1 MTTLRSMAADT
12 YRNGVSPDKA
22 DVRALWAEVDA
33 QIEAAAAGIKQV
45 ATWAELN
52 AITGTAEGQAG
63 VVTGTDAGSHTDPV
77 VGGSVSNVGRY
88 SWSASPAG
96 WQRVDGYLPSTTLDT
111 INEVAVIGR
120 GSPSGR
126 PGATPAQYFTTSNLA
141 TAGGPTTA
149 LTDITDA
156 RLVSGDYG
164 EVVRLTSVS
173 LAVGMRWPVRI
184 AAGHIYEFSAV
195 VQRISDPADEAVS
208 TVSVGV
214 RWMDEDYVE
223 ISSTAIILRDLT
235 VASGRRVVRRV
246 VGLDFLPP
254 SGAVYFRPYAVAV
267 GTDHTTD
274 IEVIDARDI
283 TNAFGISQEKITPFS
298 GRVSVAGDSLG
309 GVYYTLP
316 GKGWVNVLSGLTD
329 WQLTNFSLSGDDTL
343 ELFSRLTN
351 GTSIYGSF
359 SIRDH
364 NPEYVLIPL
373 FANDSTTRLTRTRL
387 FTQNFRRL
395 IKAIRSLGARP
406 VVVTEGRKL
415 YGIEQAAM
423 SRLAQEEGALY
434 WEISSEYFHQDVTRD
449 ADYHYSNHPGVRH
462 TVHYSDA
469 IRRRFSELGRPRTSL
484 KVFRPRYRRQIF
496 DPVAS
501 WTFDGGTT
509 RCFPTSAY
517 NGTLVSGAAIVTD
530 SERGS
535 VYEATVTGDRMTLG
549 TFSMPA
555 SYTVVMRV
563 NPTNFSSSRNIFS
576 GVTSGR
582 LTIMLNGA
590 NLWIRHGAGSVN
602 IDVAHGMTAGV
613 WQTVAVTYD
622 ATKQVLKGYV
632 DGVLLGTATGVAAHN
647 CTDPQVGASSTA
659 SSFLG
664 RIDDVNVW
672 DRELES
678 YEVAVATQHRDG
690 LLYEDA
696 EQRYALWRE
705 LEAGHYSLVDA
716 QRPYYD
722 ELQSITPSFLVQN
735 NEYQKLRAG
744 DSVSFVD
751 KALLQFVIPGNAV
764 NTYGLK
770 LKVDA
775 PAGASLYWL
784 SRRQLAPS
792 GSNAYVIMTGF
803 VVAAYP
809 AAIEASATYTFSG
822 ITYTVEV
829 VTPNRDG
836 AGYVIWC
843 TPQLAASGS
852 GGTLTKTGGSG
863 PASIVFTARLNFND
877 GFYYDIVDQPY
888 ARWLEGSTINADL
901 RENVATILS
910 SNIVRQVVD
919 YDTVTVLIE
928 KKGAFTL
935 SDIELQW
942 IGVPEKDR
950 DAIALPPYRSGT
962 ELLTD
967 TTFDG
972 LGASAWTAIGSAA
985 EADPADG
992 VLPYGVTKVVNVNA
1006 SDMVRQSL
1014 TITADALLRKR
1025 LQVRV
1030 GCRLAPAKFTPSAGS
1045 PTDLQ
1050 EYHELALITSNTP
1063 DRAFLV
1069 ISVDNGDERFALVAR
1084 EPVGLAP
1091 VDAIVDFDIPNARV
1105 WEDSSCRIT
1114 ISAEGVV
1121 PGEAA
1126 TIQLYSASVLDCGVV
1141 PAG

>member
-1 MTTLRSMAADT
+1 MALARFQRT
-12 YRNGVSPDKA
+12 I
-22 DVRALWAEVDA
+22 VDA
-33 QIEAAAAGIKQV
+33 SGNTV
-45 ATWAELN
+45 AVPTVTVRDQETNAIVNIYSDRDGLN
-52 AITGTAEGQAG
+52 ALTNPFTGTAEGFVAFHVAG
-63 VVTGTDAGSHTDPV
+63 GAYKITATSGAFTAEWTWVGIGTASEYDFADITDYIDTAIDIDA
-77 VGGSVSNVGRY
+77 
-88 SWSASPAG
+88 
-96 WQRVDGYLPSTTLDT
+96 
-111 INEVAVIGR
+111 GR
-120 GSPSGR
+120 GSPFGR
-126 PGATPAQYFTTSNLA
+126 PGATPTQYFISTNLSS
-141 TAGGPTTA
+141 AGGPKTSLA
-149 LTDITDA
+149 NIPSDKI
-156 RLVSGDYG
+156 VSGDYG
-164 EVVRLTSVS
+164 EVVRLTNE
-173 LAVGMRWPVRI
+173 AKAIAWRWPMRI
-184 AAGHIYEFSAV
+184 EQGNFYEFTAI
-195 VQRISDPADEAVS
+195 VQRISDPANPATS

-223 ISSTAIILRDLT
+223 ISSTAIVLNDLT
-235 VASGRRVVRRV
+235 VTSGRRFVQRV

-254 SGAVYFRPYAVAV
+254 SGAVYFRPYAVAI
-267 GTDHTTD
+267 GTDHITD
-274 IEVIDARDI
+274 IEVIDSRDI
-283 TNAFGISQEKITPFS
+283 TNAFGVSQEIITPFS
-298 GRVSVAGDSLG
+298 GRVSVAGDSLS

-316 GKGWVNVLSGLTD
+316 GKAWINVLSGLTD
-329 WQLTNFSLSGDDTL
+329 WQLINFSLSGDDTL

-351 GTSIYGSF
+351 GTTIYGPF

-364 NPEYVLIPL
+364 QSEYVLIPL

-387 FTQNFRRL
+387 FIQNFRRL

-449 ADYHYSNHPGVRH
+449 ADYHYSDHPGVRH

-469 IRRRFSELGRPRTSL
+469 IRRRFSELHRPRTSL

-496 DPVAS
+496 NPVAS

-509 RCFPTSAY
+509 RCVPTSAY
-517 NGTLVSGAAIVTD
+517 IGTLVSGAAIVTD
-530 SERGS
+530 SERGF
-535 VYEATVTGDRMTLG
+535 VYEATTTGQRMTLG

-555 SYTVVMRV
+555 SYTLVMRV
-563 NPTNFSSSRNIFS
+563 NPTSFASSRNLFS
-576 GVTSGR
+576 GITAGR
-582 LTIMLNGA
+582 LVIMLNTA
-590 NLWIRHGAGSVN
+590 NLWIRHGSGSVN
-602 IDVAHGMTAGV
+602 IDVAHGMTEGA
-613 WQTVAVTYD
+613 WHTVAVTYD

-632 DGVLLGTATGVAAHN
+632 DGVLLATATGVSAHN
-647 CTDPQVGASSTA
+647 CTDPQVGASGTS
-659 SSFLG
+659 SSFIG

-672 DRELES
+672 DRELEP
-678 YEVAVATQHRDG
+678 YEVSVATQHRDG
-690 LLYEDA
+690 LLYNDA
-696 EQRYALWRE
+696 EERYALWRE
-705 LEAGHYSLVDA
+705 LEVGHYSLADA

-735 NEYQKLRAG
+735 NEYQKLRKG
-744 DSVSFVD
+744 DSVSFID

-784 SRRQLAPS
+784 SRRPLPPS
-792 GSNAYVIMTGF
+792 GGDAYVIMNGF

-809 AAIEASATYTFSG
+809 AGIEPDATYSFGGVTF
-822 ITYTVEV
+822 TVKT

-843 TPQLAASGS
+843 TPQSTVSTS
-852 GGTLTKTGGSG
+852 GGTMTKISGNG
-863 PASIVFTARLNFND
+863 PASIVCTARLNFND

-888 ARWLEGSTINADL
+888 ARWLSGSSINADL

-910 SNIVRQVVD
+910 SNVIRQVID
-919 YDTVTVLIE
+919 YDTVTILIE

-972 LGASAWTAIGSAA
+972 LSTSAWTAIGSAA

-1006 SDMVRQSL
+1006 SDMVRQSV

-1025 LQVRV
+1025 FQVRV
-1030 GCRLAPAKFTPSAGS
+1030 GCRIAPAKFTPSAGS

-1050 EYHELALITSNTP
+1050 EFQELAPITSNTP
-1063 DRAFLV
+1063 DRAYLV
-1069 ISVDNGDERFALVAR
+1069 VSIDNGDERFAVVGR

-1091 VDAIVDFDIPNARV
+1091 VDAIIDFDIPNQRV

-1114 ISAEGVV
+1114 ISAEGVIS
-1121 PGEAA
+1121 GETA
-1126 TIQLYSASVLDCGVV
+1126 TIQLYSASVIDCGTIN
-1141 PAG
+1141 